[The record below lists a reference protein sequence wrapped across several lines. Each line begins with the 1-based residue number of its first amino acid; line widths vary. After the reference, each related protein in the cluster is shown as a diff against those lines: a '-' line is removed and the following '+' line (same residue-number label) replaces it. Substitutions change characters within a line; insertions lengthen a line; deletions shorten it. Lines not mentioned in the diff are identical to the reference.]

1 MLQKDN
7 FREIFLLTLIA
18 SASRIIIFIAAYIYS
33 NGLEFPE
40 NLCRLDCRWYL
51 DSIVENGYNNHPQK
65 NFSHPSG
72 DVANWAFFPL
82 FPLSIKGLSSGLNIS
97 PLLTSLAFNN
107 ILFLIFIIS
116 LYLYLKNTKDIEKPL
131 LGVAAFCFFP
141 FTLYLSVPYTESL
154 FLTLLF
160 LGLLALKKKKLITAA
175 VLGALLS
182 ATRYN
187 GVLFEIIFITYAI
200 TILFEAKS
208 AHQDYPKILLT
219 IIFGVLLIPLGLEL
233 YSVYLHFKTGDS
245 LAFMHIQRA
254 WGRSTGNF
262 ILTPFASALENPS
275 PYKLYGMT
283 TFMLGIIASVWVLSK
298 KIWGEGFFTLIS
310 LITALSTGTFTS
322 ASRYSMTSLGW
333 ILFFCSVTAKMKK
346 GVYIT
351 TIITLILSL
360 ITFVNF
366 WHEEYFFMY

>member
-1 MLQKDN
+1 MPQKDT
-7 FREIFLLTLIA
+7 FREIFFLTLIA

-33 NGLEFPE
+33 NGLDFPE

-51 DSIVENGYNNHPQK
+51 DSIVENGYNDHPQK
-65 NFSHPSG
+65 NLSHPSG

-82 FPLSIKGLSSGLNIS
+82 FPLFIKVLSTGLNIS

-107 ILFLIFIIS
+107 ILFLVFIAS
-116 LYLYLKNTKDIEKPL
+116 LYLYLKNTTSIKKPL
-131 LGVAAFCFFP
+131 YGAAAFCFFP
-141 FTLYLSVPYTESL
+141 FTLYFSVPYSESL

-160 LGLLALKKKKLITAA
+160 LGLLALKKKKLVTAA
-175 VLGALLS
+175 IIGALLS

-187 GVLFEIIFITYAI
+187 GILFEIIFIAYAI

-208 AHQDYPKILLT
+208 AHQDYTKILLAV
-219 IIFGVLLIPLGLEL
+219 IFGTLLIPLGLEL

-254 WGRSTGNF
+254 WGRSAGNF
-262 ILTPFASALENPS
+262 ILKPFLSALESPT
-275 PYKLYGMT
+275 PYKLYGMM
-283 TFMLGIIASVWVLSK
+283 TFMLGIIASAWVLSK
-298 KIWGEGFFTLIS
+298 KIWGEGLFTLIS

-346 GVYIT
+346 SVYIT
-351 TIITLILSL
+351 TVITLILSL

-366 WHEEYFFMY
+366 WHEEHFFMY